1 MVPQRGKKN
10 PARSAESK
18 AVPRDGRQEGRGVSD
33 TTGQSESQASAV
45 PARATQGAD
54 IHGRNWS
61 WVEASVWSERM
72 LAALEN
78 GVKGGKWF
86 SLIDKVYRRQT
97 LEAAWHKVKDN
108 AGAAGV
114 DRQSVEQFK
123 ARAEVYLEELER
135 ALRTGEYRPQPIRR
149 VGKWDVGPKC
159 PLLGSAGCWE
169 NRGRAF

>member
-1 MVPQRGKKN
+1 MVPQRGKKT

-54 IHGRNWS
+54 IHGRNWT
-61 WVEASVWSERM
+61 WVEASVWNERM
-72 LAALEN
+72 LAALDN

-86 SLIDKVYRRQT
+86 SLIDKVYRKQT
-97 LEAAWHKVKDN
+97 LKAAWHKVKDN

-114 DRQSVEQFK
+114 DRQSVKQFE
-123 ARAEVYLEELER
+123 ARARTFLEELER
-135 ALRTGEYRPQPIRR
+135 ALRAGQNRPR
-149 VGKWDVGPKC
+149 
-159 PLLGSAGCWE
+159 
-169 NRGRAF
+169 